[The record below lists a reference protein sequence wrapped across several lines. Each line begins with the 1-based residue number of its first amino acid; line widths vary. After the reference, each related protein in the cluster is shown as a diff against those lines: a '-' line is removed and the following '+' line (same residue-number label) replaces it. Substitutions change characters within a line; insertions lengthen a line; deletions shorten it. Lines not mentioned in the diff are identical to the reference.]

1 MAFEE
6 RRGVVS
12 LKRRKGPLLY
22 TPQPQPPLSLSHP
35 SLSPLL
41 WATPPLQT
49 HTHHHHQHRP
59 FNTCTQIFSYSTP
72 LSPVFWWW
80 WWWWGVG
87 LGFGER
93 AEGWWGA
100 QIRAFAPLTRERTHF
115 YNHSGGMWG
124 PTKSLQPQGDW
135 SSVEPFQ
142 AVGRRARGT
151 CSTGMKK
158 KKKRKKRK
166 KNAAVRAREEVLN
179 SRSAAKTP
187 STPTNQ
193 TT

>member
-1 MAFEE
+1 M
-6 RRGVVS
+6 
-12 LKRRKGPLLY
+12 
-22 TPQPQPPLSLSHP
+22 
-35 SLSPLL
+35 
-41 WATPPLQT
+41 
-49 HTHHHHQHRP
+49 
-59 FNTCTQIFSYSTP
+59 
-72 LSPVFWWW
+72 
-80 WWWWGVG
+80 G

-158 KKKRKKRK
+158 KRRKGKKER
-166 KNAAVRAREEVLN
+166 
-179 SRSAAKTP
+179 KTP
-187 STPTNQ
+187 RLERVKRFLTRGAPPKHHRLQQTRRLKHCLCPTAAPYYLPLSVPATTHFCDADVADSTA
-193 TT
+193 